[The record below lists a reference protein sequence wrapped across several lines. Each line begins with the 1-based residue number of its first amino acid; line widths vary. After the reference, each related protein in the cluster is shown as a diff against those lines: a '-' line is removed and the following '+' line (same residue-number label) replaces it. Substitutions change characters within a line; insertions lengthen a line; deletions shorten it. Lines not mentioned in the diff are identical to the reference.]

1 MDKITS
7 INGILLTAHNDFYEH
22 EKNNSVHI
30 TEDERT
36 AWNSKAEA
44 SEVNSKVST
53 ETFDAHK
60 AGRVS
65 PYHGRGAQPMEYR
78 SPLG

>member
-44 SEVNSKVST
+44 SLSLI
-53 ETFDAHK
+53 HI
-60 AGRVS
+60 
-65 PYHGRGAQPMEYR
+65 
-78 SPLG
+78 